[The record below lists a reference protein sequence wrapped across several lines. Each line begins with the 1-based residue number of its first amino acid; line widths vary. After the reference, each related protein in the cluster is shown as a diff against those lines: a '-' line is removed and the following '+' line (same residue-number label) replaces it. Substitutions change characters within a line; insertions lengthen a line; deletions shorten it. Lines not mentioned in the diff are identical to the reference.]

1 MAATLS
7 QNYVT
12 MSHDGSQGDR
22 EFVFACK
29 GRPFSVLTAPNFPT
43 PAVTMVDYN
52 LIRDLKLRLT
62 DMQCAKLSY
71 GGQKLRILG
80 RLSTT
85 VQCISNGAPAG
96 NMHFKA
102 IVVQDLYQS
111 FDTHSIAGKKLSEK
125 LIGQPFEILSDDSTE
140 PTKNKASPKMKV
152 KKKKKAKDTKALKLS
167 SDGDPECV
175 PKSPP
180 LSPSPSKSSP
190 ASHQGKWIQYNSD
203 GCCYRYETESD
214 EYDDNYTNIS
224 TIRQNEPLTPAPP
237 DSMGVM
243 ASHFTVAQRR
253 ERRDEFKKSLMR
265 RGHHTPDRLKHIP
278 IPHGSSWCD
287 ADCLWQGED
296 NLPPECGYHPNFGR
310 INNCSREC
318 PGGWCQHTRQIR
330 DRASN

>member
-96 NMHFKA
+96 NLHFKA
-102 IVVQDLYQS
+102 IVVQDLYQT
-111 FDTHSIAGKKLSEK
+111 FDTHGIAGNKLSEK
-125 LIGQPFEILSDDSTE
+125 LIGKPFEILSDDSTE
-140 PTKNKASPKMKV
+140 PTETKATRKMKV
-152 KKKKKAKDTKALKLS
+152 QKKKKAKDTKASQSSSS
-167 SDGDPECV
+167 SDGNQECGQ
-175 PKSPP
+175 KFPP
-180 LSPSPSKSSP
+180 VSPSKSSP
-190 ASHQGKWIQYNSD
+190 DCDQGKWTQYNSD

-214 EYDDNYTNIS
+214 EYDDNYTNI
-224 TIRQNEPLTPAPP
+224 
-237 DSMGVM
+237 
-243 ASHFTVAQRR
+243 
-253 ERRDEFKKSLMR
+253 
-265 RGHHTPDRLKHIP
+265 
-278 IPHGSSWCD
+278 
-287 ADCLWQGED
+287 
-296 NLPPECGYHPNFGR
+296 YHKV
-310 INNCSREC
+310 
-318 PGGWCQHTRQIR
+318 Q
-330 DRASN
+330 